1 MKMQITGHLDEF
13 YNYTL
18 FLRGVFYFVF
28 LEEIWDLYIEVFHL
42 KVIRLRG
49 IESKLKK
56 PICSYLCPSLVCS
69 ESWELIL
76 LDETQHAEKLKF
88 YHIIFFH
95 YVNLV
100 I

>member
-18 FLRGVFYFVF
+18 FLRVVFYFVF

-56 PICSYLCPSLVCS
+56 NICSYLFMS
-69 ESWELIL
+69 
-76 LDETQHAEKLKF
+76 
-88 YHIIFFH
+88 
-95 YVNLV
+95 
-100 I
+100 